1 MKRKGKNN
9 QEIPKKK
16 KKKFSK
22 FRFYFFNIVLG
33 VIICLL
39 VAAMAI
45 YAFCTVH
52 TVTVKG
58 NTVYTEE
65 EIKQLVLDDSYSKNT
80 VYAWGKNLIKPKTD
94 IPFVSAI
101 KVKIKGYDKL
111 EIDVTEKKLF

>member
-1 MKRKGKNN
+1 MKRKGRNN

-65 EIKQLVLDDSYSKNT
+65 EIKQLVLDGQEPHQAKDRYSFC
-80 VYAWGKNLIKPKTD
+80 VRDQGKDQGL
-94 IPFVSAI
+94 
-101 KVKIKGYDKL
+101 
-111 EIDVTEKKLF
+111 